1 LKEVVLESRLQI
13 FSIFDFYKD
22 VKMNIVIYLYNGL
35 TVLDAV
41 GPYEVLSR
49 LPDANVRFVARE
61 KGLIVSDTHF
71 LKLVAEYD
79 ISEIQSADILV
90 IPGSVIG
97 FIRESKDA
105 SVLNW
110 IQQIHQ
116 TTSWTTSV
124 CSGSVILAAAGILKG
139 KKATSHWGT
148 LAMLSDYGAIPSS
161 ERYIQEG
168 KIITAQGVS
177 AGIDMALFLVSQ
189 IVGVEKAKAYQLF
202 IEYDPNPPFDAG
214 TVSKADDATIS
225 LAKKMLGK
233 EAQKDLSLLD
243 ALKNLTSLWKLKKGV

>member
-1 LKEVVLESRLQI
+1 
-13 FSIFDFYKD
+13 
-22 VKMNIVIYLYNGL
+22 MNIIIYLYNGL

-49 LPDANVRFVARE
+49 LPDANVKFVARE
-61 KGLIVSDTHF
+61 KSLIVSDTHF
-71 LKLVAEYD
+71 LKLVADYD

-90 IPGSVIG
+90 IPGSVIS
-97 FIRESKDA
+97 FIKESKEA
-105 SVLNW
+105 SLLNW
-110 IQQIHQ
+110 IQKIHQ
-116 TTSWTTSV
+116 TTTWTTSV
-124 CSGSVILAAAGILKG
+124 CSGSIILAAAGILKG

-148 LAMLSDYGAIPSS
+148 IPMLSEYGAIPTS

-189 IVGVEKAKAYQLF
+189 IVGVEKARAYQLF

-214 TVSKADDATIS
+214 TISKADNATIS
-225 LAKKMLGK
+225 LAKKMLSK
-233 EAQKDLSLLD
+233 EAKKDLGMLD
-243 ALKNLTSLWKLKKGV
+243 ILKNLPSLIKLKKGISKYKDATGLTH

>member
-1 LKEVVLESRLQI
+1 
-13 FSIFDFYKD
+13 
-22 VKMNIVIYLYNGL
+22 MNIIIYLYNGL

-49 LPDANVRFVARE
+49 LPDANVKFVARE

-97 FIRESKDA
+97 FIRESKDTA
-105 SVLNW
+105 LLNW
-110 IQQIHQ
+110 IQKIHQ
-116 TTSWTTSV
+116 TTTWTTSV
-124 CSGSVILAAAGILKG
+124 CSGSVILAAAGILNG
-139 KKATSHWGT
+139 KNATSHWGAIH
-148 LAMLSDYGAIPSS
+148 LLSDYGAIPSN

-189 IVGVEKAKAYQLF
+189 IVGVEKAKAYQLL

-214 TVSKADDATIS
+214 TINKADPETIS
-225 LAKKMLGK
+225 LAKKILSK

-243 ALKNLTSLWKLKKGV
+243 VLKNIPSLMKLKKGV

>member
-1 LKEVVLESRLQI
+1 
-13 FSIFDFYKD
+13 
-22 VKMNIVIYLYNGL
+22 MNIVIYLYNGL

-49 LPDANVRFVARE
+49 LPDANVKFVARE

-71 LKLVAEYD
+71 LKLIADYD
-79 ISEIQSADILV
+79 ISEIQSADILI

-105 SVLNW
+105 AVLNW
-110 IQQIHQ
+110 IQKIHQ
-116 TTSWTTSV
+116 TTTWTTSV
-124 CSGSVILAAAGILKG
+124 CSGSVILAAAGILNG
-139 KKATSHWGT
+139 KKATSHWG
-148 LAMLSDYGAIPSS
+148 AIHMLKDFGVTPSS

-177 AGIDMALFLVSQ
+177 AGIDMALFLVGQ
-189 IVGVEKAKAYQLF
+189 IVGAEKAKAYQLF

-214 TVSKADDATIS
+214 TITKADTDTIN
-225 LAKKMLGK
+225 LAKTMLSK
-233 EAQKDLSLLD
+233 EAKKDLSLWD
-243 ALKNLTSLWKLKKGV
+243 TFKNLPSLIKLKKGV

>member
-1 LKEVVLESRLQI
+1 
-13 FSIFDFYKD
+13 
-22 VKMNIVIYLYNGL
+22 MNIVIYLYNGL

-49 LPDANVRFVARE
+49 LPEANVKFVARE

-71 LKLVAEYD
+71 LKLVADYE

-110 IQQIHQ
+110 IQQIHR
-116 TTSWTTSV
+116 TTTWTTSV
-124 CSGSVILAAAGILKG
+124 CSGSVILAAAGLLKG

-148 LAMLSDYGAIPSS
+148 LLMLSDYEAIPTS

-189 IVGVEKAKAYQLF
+189 IVGVEQAKAYQLF

-214 TVSKADDATIS
+214 TISKADDATIT

-243 ALKNLTSLWKLKKGV
+243 ALKNLTSLWKLKKRV